1 MTFKVAS
8 AKVKF
13 QVNQPF
19 VQKAAA
25 DSYGSGAPARPKWKR
40 SFDFN
45 SQLIDCERQVSKVNP
60 SFPMSNSE

>member
-25 DSYGSGAPARPKWKR
+25 DSYGSLAAGEQTELK
-40 SFDFN
+40 
-45 SQLIDCERQVSKVNP
+45 VS
-60 SFPMSNSE
+60 